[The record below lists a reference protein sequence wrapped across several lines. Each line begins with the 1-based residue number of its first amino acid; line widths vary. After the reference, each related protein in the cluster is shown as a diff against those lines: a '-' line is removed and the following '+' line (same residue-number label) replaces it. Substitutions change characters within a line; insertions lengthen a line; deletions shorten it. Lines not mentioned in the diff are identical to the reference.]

1 MRSRIG
7 AFQFRLE
14 SSESSL
20 SETSENMTGAY
31 SNIMDTDMATEM
43 TEYAAQNILDQAG
56 ISVLS
61 QANDLPQQV
70 LSLLSR

>member
-1 MRSRIG
+1 M
-7 AFQFRLE
+7 
-14 SSESSL
+14 
-20 SETSENMTGAY
+20 TSAY
-31 SNIMDTDMATEM
+31 STLTDTDMATEM
-43 TEYAAQNILDQAG
+43 TEYAAQNILNQAG